1 MKNERMK
8 LEIMYAIE
16 DLRDL
21 LIASGDESDV
31 IDELEKQNR
40 KLRTDKAT
48 LREITYILSEQNRNF
63 ENMLRQNTLEQL
75 QETQQ

>member
-16 DLRDL
+16 DLRNL

-40 KLRTDKAT
+40 KLRTDKST

-63 ENMLRQNTLEQL
+63 ENMLRPNTLEQL
-75 QETQQ
+75 QEKQQ